1 MRLILFVLLAL
12 SAFFYSLSS
21 NNTKTTEIIPS
32 QLKKVDSNYPPPI
45 PAEPGPATGETYLEA
60 YMQQFDQS
68 TASAA
73 LTTITMELA
82 GGLIMVG
89 FGGWAYFTKIKGS
102 TTKQSKW
109 WLAVVVTLLVGL
121 TLFLAGAFGLIDYLT
136 APVITRS

>member
-1 MRLILFVLLAL
+1 
-12 SAFFYSLSS
+12 
-21 NNTKTTEIIPS
+21 
-32 QLKKVDSNYPPPI
+32 
-45 PAEPGPATGETYLEA
+45 
-60 YMQQFDQS
+60 MQQFDQS